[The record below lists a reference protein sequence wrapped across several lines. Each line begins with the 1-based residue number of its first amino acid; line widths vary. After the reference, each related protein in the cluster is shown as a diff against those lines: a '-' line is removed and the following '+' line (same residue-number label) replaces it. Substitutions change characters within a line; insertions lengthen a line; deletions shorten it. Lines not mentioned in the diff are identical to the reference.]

1 MSIFICM
8 SYWNWQEIATNVTVQ
23 WWYICQQSTVN
34 ECLKRKKELKVNNE
48 TLIWSSLLSLPRPG
62 TIIAFLV
69 VLSLWSTTT
78 WRRPPEQCLI
88 WTPNFGT
95 LFWTHK
101 TRIFGYVSGYLDER
115 QYKTPFFWSLDSPE
129 SNNFWNWPSLS
140 AADYFAGV
148 AILRDSM
155 IAFLKNTLH
164 LHIRWC
170 KIDFYKKTAEFWF
183 QCWQRQQSLIVWKPL
198 LSVNLSALKS
208 WHVRKSNPDMS
219 ENDII
224 GFWLPPHIRGH
235 RNASDQG
242 KVKCL

>member
-1 MSIFICM
+1 MVVTYSKRESMKMIWNIFNLKNKDFITLSM
-8 SYWNWQEIATNVTVQ
+8 QLSKSENVIIKRNTVKISFIGKKGQ
-23 WWYICQQSTVN
+23 LNECYITDPSLKRIIRYLYKYNHDLKHFFSFVNFLYVNLYMYVLLELARNSHKCNCPMSTVN

-115 QYKTPFFWSLDSPE
+115 QYKTPFFWNLDSPE
-129 SNNFWNWPSLS
+129 SNHFWN
-140 AADYFAGV
+140 
-148 AILRDSM
+148 
-155 IAFLKNTLH
+155 
-164 LHIRWC
+164 
-170 KIDFYKKTAEFWF
+170 
-183 QCWQRQQSLIVWKPL
+183 
-198 LSVNLSALKS
+198 
-208 WHVRKSNPDMS
+208 
-219 ENDII
+219 
-224 GFWLPPHIRGH
+224 
-235 RNASDQG
+235 
-242 KVKCL
+242 